1 MMVHS
6 LTLIREVFSMAKY
19 RTKTQAKRACMA
31 IESKAFGLFEHGC
44 MTLNDVNAIKKICSA
59 AQKRL

>member
-1 MMVHS
+1 MIIMV
-6 LTLIREVFSMAKY
+6 KY

-44 MTLNDVNAIKKICSA
+44 LTLNDVNAIKKICNA
-59 AQKRL
+59 AKKRL

>member
-1 MMVHS
+1 
-6 LTLIREVFSMAKY
+6 MAKY

-44 MTLNDVNAIKKICSA
+44 VTLAEVSAIKKICSA
-59 AQKRL
+59 AKKRL

>member
-1 MMVHS
+1 
-6 LTLIREVFSMAKY
+6 MAKY

-44 MTLNDVNAIKKICSA
+44 MTLNDVNGSQKKVVNTWMMHD
-59 AQKRL
+59 QNLFTNN

>member
-1 MMVHS
+1 VIFMV
-6 LTLIREVFSMAKY
+6 KY

-44 MTLNDVNAIKKICSA
+44 MTLNDVNSIKKICNA
-59 AQKRL
+59 AKKRL